1 MEINHEDFHEWKESP
16 VTQYFFSLI
25 RKQTIGL
32 MKDIGEGKTYN
43 GTSVEQT
50 ALETARAFGA
60 IEALE
65 SVLDIEFEEEENA
78 RSSR

>member
-1 MEINHEDFHEWKESP
+1 MEISREDYHNWKESE

-25 RKQTIGL
+25 RKQAIQL

-43 GTSVEQT
+43 ATSVEQT
-50 ALETARAFGA
+50 ALETSRAFGA

-65 SVLDIEFEEEENA
+65 SVLDIDFEEE
-78 RSSR
+78 

>member
-1 MEINHEDFHEWKESP
+1 METVSKEDYHEWVESP
-16 VTQYFFSLI
+16 VTRYYFSVVK
-25 RKQTIGL
+25 KQIIGM

-65 SVLDIEFEEEENA
+65 SMLDIEFEEE
-78 RSSR
+78 

>member
-1 MEINHEDFHEWKESP
+1 MGEISKEDYLEWKESA
-16 VTQYFFSLI
+16 VTRYYFSLV
-25 RKQTIGL
+25 RKQIINM
-32 MKDIGEGKTYN
+32 MKAIGEGKTYN

-65 SVLDIEFEEEENA
+65 NMLDIEFEEE
-78 RSSR
+78 

>member
-1 MEINHEDFHEWKESP
+1 MEISREDFLEWKESH

-25 RKQTIGL
+25 RKQTIQL

-43 GTSVEQT
+43 ATSVEQT
-50 ALETARAFGA
+50 ALETSRAFGA

-65 SVLDIEFEEEENA
+65 SVLDIDFEEE
-78 RSSR
+78 